1 MRVPIQHR
9 VPYVTKALPHPDTF
23 LRIIMAF
30 DKPKVR
36 AYVKEHYPDCL
47 IIWEK

>member
-30 DKPKVR
+30 G
-36 AYVKEHYPDCL
+36 KEHYPDCL